1 MEETLLFETISQ
13 VLFTL
18 LMAPLFSGI
27 MVKLKANV
35 ESRKGPSIFQPY
47 FDLIKLFKKKFLFHP
62 PQEFSLKLAHIFHLV
77 YIYLFHSL
85 FRY

>member
-1 MEETLLFETISQ
+1 MEETLLLETISQ

-35 ESRKGPSIFQPY
+35 ESRKGPSIFLAIFRILLSY
-47 FDLIKLFKKKFLFHP
+47 LKRNSYSIHLRNFL
-62 PQEFSLKLAHIFHLV
+62 
-77 YIYLFHSL
+77 
-85 FRY
+85 